1 MRVQGL
7 NDPFLSCP
15 CLYPSPVDFLAGDM
29 TWTVPAAV
37 FMVLFSS
44 MCLLLPA
51 EDALPFLTL
60 ASFPSRGTRGRGG
73 PGAGLAGWAG
83 LGGSPEPGAE
93 LFCRESGS
101 HPRPEPPPGR
111 CCPANLP
118 ATVRD
123 TALSTSSVL
132 VPTRFPEKR
141 MKEGGTEVGAG
152 GSSGELSWVQGSDGT
167 RTAAAKR
174 GHHP

>member
-1 MRVQGL
+1 MGALHRCGVDRGWASVSIWKVSPSTCLVYGTWREMGVQGL

-44 MCLLLPA
+44 LCLLLPA

-60 ASFPSRGTRGRGG
+60 ASFPSGGTRGRGG

-101 HPRPEPPPGR
+101 HPRPEPQPGR

-123 TALSTSSVL
+123 RPCPPPLFL
-132 VPTRFPEKR
+132 CQPLFQKR
-141 MKEGGTEVGAG
+141 E
-152 GSSGELSWVQGSDGT
+152 
-167 RTAAAKR
+167 
-174 GHHP
+174 